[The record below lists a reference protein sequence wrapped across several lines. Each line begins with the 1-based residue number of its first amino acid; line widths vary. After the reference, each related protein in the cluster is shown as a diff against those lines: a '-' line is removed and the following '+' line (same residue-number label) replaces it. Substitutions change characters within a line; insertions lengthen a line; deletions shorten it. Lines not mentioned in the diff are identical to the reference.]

1 MDKEDA
7 VYIHICVCV
16 CIYKY
21 TECNVT
27 MLFAATWIN
36 LKIILLTEVNQTE
49 KGKYTTYHSYVESKK
64 LYKLPYLQNGDRL
77 TDIENKLIVTIKE
90 RGEGKDKLRVWD

>member
-1 MDKEDA
+1 
-7 VYIHICVCV
+7 
-16 CIYKY
+16 
-21 TECNVT
+21 
-27 MLFAATWIN
+27 
-36 LKIILLTEVNQTE
+36 
-49 KGKYTTYHSYVESKK
+49 VESKK